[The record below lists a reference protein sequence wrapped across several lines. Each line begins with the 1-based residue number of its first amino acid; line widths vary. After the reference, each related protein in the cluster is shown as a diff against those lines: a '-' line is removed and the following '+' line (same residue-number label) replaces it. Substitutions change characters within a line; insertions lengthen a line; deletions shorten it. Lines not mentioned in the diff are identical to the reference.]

1 MSECVKMKSLSL
13 NSCFNVKFKLPFQP
27 FKQYGNKKPFLK
39 YALKN
44 LRTQR
49 ILLPNEFKVEV
60 MLNSAQRFS
69 LPRGTQTVGAQEDDK
84 SVLYLSYD
92 FICP

>member
-1 MSECVKMKSLSL
+1 ML
-13 NSCFNVKFKLPFQP
+13 NTKLFQP
-27 FKQYGNKKPFLK
+27 FKQYSMKILNSFALK
-39 YALKN
+39 CALKN